1 MAHYHVP
8 GLSLACI
15 HNGTVAWTQA
25 FGVARVGGQ
34 PVTPETLFQASSI
47 SMPVTAVAVLRLVEQ
62 GKLSLDVDVSQ
73 YLRSWKLP
81 TNRFTEQKKVTLRE
95 LLSHTAGVTVH
106 GFEDYAAGEKV
117 PTLVQV
123 LNGESPA
130 KSAPVTIDFVPGA
143 EYQYANGRLRNYSAN
158 TDRCDRRIIHRLD
171 AGTGTTAAPYGA
183 QHVST
188 TYS

>member
-1 MAHYHVP
+1 
-8 GLSLACI
+8 
-15 HNGTVAWTQA
+15 
-25 FGVARVGGQ
+25 
-34 PVTPETLFQASSI
+34 
-47 SMPVTAVAVLRLVEQ
+47 MPVTAVAVLRLVEQ
-62 GKLSLDVDVSQ
+62 GKLNLDVDVSQ

-106 GFEDYAAGEKV
+106 AFEDYAAGEKV

-143 EYQYANGRLRNYSAN
+143 EYHYANADYV
-158 TDRCDRRIIHRLD
+158 IIQE
-171 AGTGTTAAPYGA
+171 Y
-183 QHVST
+183 
-188 TYS
+188 